1 VLDKL
6 LVDAAVEAGA
16 ELHEG
21 FSVEEVVVEQSRV
34 VGIRGHSRGGRSVTE
49 RARVVVG
56 ADGLHSLVARVVGPE
71 HYHDKPKLL
80 CGYYTYWSGL
90 PMDGRF
96 ENYIRPGRGWG
107 AAPTHD
113 DLTLVV
119 GGWPYAEFEA
129 NKDDVEGSYLR
140 MFALAPEFDERIHAA
155 RREARFVGTA
165 VPNYLR
171 KPYGPGWAL
180 VGDAGCNKDF
190 ITAQGISDAF
200 QDAELCATALHQT
213 LSGARPFDEAMGD
226 YQSTRDERVLPMYEF
241 TTQLATLEPPPA
253 ELQQLIGAMRDNQPA
268 MDAFARLNAGVT
280 SPVDFFS
287 EANVQSIFA
296 SAS

>member
-1 VLDKL
+1 
-6 LVDAAVEAGA
+6 
-16 ELHEG
+16 
-21 FSVEEVVVEQSRV
+21 
-34 VGIRGHSRGGRSVTE
+34 
-49 RARVVVG
+49 
-56 ADGLHSLVARVVGPE
+56 
-71 HYHDKPKLL
+71 
-80 CGYYTYWSGL
+80 
-90 PMDGRF
+90 
-96 ENYIRPGRGWG
+96 
-107 AAPTHD
+107 
-113 DLTLVV
+113 
-119 GGWPYAEFEA
+119 
-129 NKDDVEGSYLR
+129 
-140 MFALAPEFDERIHAA
+140 
-155 RREARFVGTA
+155 
-165 VPNYLR
+165 
-171 KPYGPGWAL
+171 

-253 ELQQLIGAMRDNQPA
+253 ELQQLIGAMRGNQPA

-287 EANVQSIFA
+287 EANVQSVFA